1 MKILLTLVAS
11 LFALTA
17 QAQTTFEN
25 FTVEDHWPVLSE
37 FGNII
42 YPGEFFCTGG
52 GEPSGLFT
60 CEGGNGIHIRN
71 TEMISCTVEPM
82 TNDARLEG
90 IVWFDIAANW
100 DLDYTGPVSGTW
112 MIVPGPC
119 HMGALDDPY
128 TFWAGTYT
136 GKREVVPDS
145 DNPYNP
151 LKMKWI
157 TTLKLVGNG
166 MGDLVGQ
173 KIKATEV
180 ITTFSPVP
188 VPWELVPFVP
198 ADGPEGEVDITIIT
212 KY

>member
-1 MKILLTLVAS
+1 
-11 LFALTA
+11 
-17 QAQTTFEN
+17 
-25 FTVEDHWPVLSE
+25 
-37 FGNII
+37 
-42 YPGEFFCTGG
+42 
-52 GEPSGLFT
+52 
-60 CEGGNGIHIRN
+60 
-71 TEMISCTVEPM
+71 M
-82 TNDARLEG
+82 TNDTEDLQDTYPGAGTFKFGDNAKLCQHLIALVRQGKKTATCAALSDFDGEPEAMPVVG
-90 IVWFDIAANW
+90 RCDIAANW

-136 GKREVVPDS
+136 GKREVVPDF
-145 DNPYNP
+145 DNPSNP
-151 LKMKWI
+151 LHVKWI
-157 TTLKLVGNG
+157 TTLKFVGIG
-166 MGDLVGQ
+166 MGDLAGQ